1 MGEKITFWYGC
12 NVLRHGDIVHSC
24 LDILQRL
31 GYDAQPAGGPDYCC
45 GSSKDANQQA
55 ADGMARRTVGRFNQ
69 IGRERVVAWCPSCHS
84 HMTEFMGRAYQPDFG
99 LGYFVDLLHDNLA
112 ALKPLLVHAVPMRVM
127 LHRHVGFND
136 RVAVN
141 DKVPQLLRAIPGV
154 EVVEDDYKAPGYM
167 CSLLNAVPQAMTDMF
182 RETVEHAKAR
192 GADAVVCI
200 FHQCYRELL
209 GLDAAGEVEVFNY
222 VQLIA
227 RSMGL
232 AHVDEYKQWKRAG
245 KDAAAAIGEARV
257 AQVGVQFFERAMLPE
272 LVKRPVGLAA
282 KNKKDPG
289 GTPFDA

>member
-24 LDILQRL
+24 LDILARL

-55 ADGMARRTVGRFNQ
+55 ADGMARRTVSRFNQ
-69 IGRERVVAWCPSCHS
+69 IGRERVVAWCPSCHT

-141 DKVPQLLRAIPGV
+141 DKVPELLRAIPGV
-154 EVVEDDYKAPGYM
+154 EVVGDDYQAPGYM

-182 RETVEHAKAR
+182 RETVGHAKAR
-192 GADAVVCI
+192 GADALVCI

-232 AHVDEYKQWKRAG
+232 SYVDEYKQWKRAG
-245 KDAAAAIGEARV
+245 KDAAAAIGAARV

>member
-31 GYDAQPAGGPDYCC
+31 GYDAQPAGGPNYCC

-55 ADGMARRTVGRFNQ
+55 ADGMARRTVSNFNQ
-69 IGRERVVAWCPSCHS
+69 IGRERVVAWCPSCHT
-84 HMTEFMGRAYQPDFG
+84 HMSEFMGRAYQPEFG
-99 LGYFVDLLHDNLA
+99 LGYFVDLLHENLA
-112 ALKPLLVHAVPMRVM
+112 TLKPLLKEPVKLRVM

-141 DKVPQLLRAIPGV
+141 DKVPELLRAIPGI
-154 EVVEDDYKAPGYM
+154 EVVEDDYRAPGYM
-167 CSLLNAVPQAMTDMF
+167 CSLLSAVPAAMADMF
-182 RETVEHAKAR
+182 RTTVERAKAR
-192 GADAVVCI
+192 GADAVVCV

-209 GLDAAGEVEVFNY
+209 GLDAAGEVEVYNY

-232 AHVDEYKQWKRAG
+232 PYVDEYKEWKRAG
-245 KDAAAAIGEARV
+245 PNAAAAIGEARV
-257 AQVGVQFFERAMLPE
+257 AQVGVEFFERAMLPE
-272 LVKRPVGLAA
+272 LVKRPTGL
-282 KNKKDPG
+282 KKS
-289 GTPFDA
+289 

>member
-24 LDILQRL
+24 LDILKRL

-69 IGRERVVAWCPSCHS
+69 IGRERVVAWCPSCHT
-84 HMTEFMGRAYQPDFG
+84 HMTEFMGRAYEPEFG
-99 LGYFVDLLHDNLA
+99 LGYFVDLLYENLE
-112 ALKPLLVHAVPMRVM
+112 ALKPQLVNHVPMRVM

-141 DKVPQLLRAIPGV
+141 DRVPELLRAIPGV
-154 EVVEDDYKAPGYM
+154 EVVEDDYRAPGYM
-167 CSLLNAVPQAMTDMF
+167 CSLLNAVPGAMDDMF
-182 RETVEHAKAR
+182 RATVEHAHARKA
-192 GADAVVCI
+192 GAVVSI
-200 FHQCYRELL
+200 FHQCHRELL

-232 AHVDEYKQWKRAG
+232 PYVDEYKQWKRAG
-245 KDAAAAIGEARV
+245 PNAAAAIGEARV

-282 KNKKDPG
+282 KKKDPT

>member
-24 LDILQRL
+24 LDILKRL

-55 ADGMARRTVGRFNQ
+55 ADGMARRTVTRFNQ
-69 IGRERVVAWCPSCHS
+69 IGRERVVAWCPSCHT
-84 HMTEFMGRAYQPDFG
+84 HMTEFMGRAYEPDFG
-99 LGYFVDLLHDNLA
+99 LGYFVDLLYENLD
-112 ALKPLLVHAVPMRVM
+112 ALKPLLEHPVPMRVM
-127 LHRHVGFND
+127 LHRHIGFND

-141 DKVPQLLRAIPGV
+141 DRVPELLRAIPGV
-154 EVVEDDYKAPGYM
+154 EVVEDDYRAPGYM
-167 CSLLNAVPQAMTDMF
+167 CSLLNAVPGAMDDMF
-182 RETVEHAKAR
+182 RSTVERAQAR
-192 GADAVVCI
+192 RADTVVSI
-200 FHQCYRELL
+200 FHQCHRELL
-209 GLDAAGEVEVFNY
+209 GLDAADEVQVFNY

-232 AHVDEYKQWKRAG
+232 PYQDEYKQWKRAG

-272 LVKRPVGLAA
+272 LVKRPMGL
-282 KNKKDPG
+282 KQSDKKDPG
-289 GTPFDA
+289 TPSDA

>member
-12 NVLRHGDIVHSC
+12 NVLRHGDVVHSC
-24 LDILQRL
+24 LDILKRL

-55 ADGMARRTVGRFNQ
+55 ADGMARRTVSRFNR
-69 IGRERVVAWCPSCHS
+69 IGRERVVAWCPSCHT

-112 ALKPLLVHAVPMRVM
+112 ALKPLLMHAVPMRVM

-141 DKVPQLLRAIPGV
+141 DKVPELLQAIPGV

-182 RETVEHAKAR
+182 RETVEHVKAR

-232 AHVDEYKQWKRAG
+232 PYVDEYKQWKRAG
-245 KDAAAAIGEARV
+245 NDAAAAIGEARV

-282 KNKKDPG
+282 KNKKDPT

>member
-24 LDILQRL
+24 LDILKRL
-31 GYDAQPAGGPDYCC
+31 GYDAQPAGGPDFCC

-141 DKVPQLLRAIPGV
+141 DKVPELLRAIPGV

-182 RETVEHAKAR
+182 RKTVEHAKAR

-282 KNKKDPG
+282 KSKKDPT